1 VRLWRIS
8 DFADLSG
15 YGGLLAD
22 ARWHSRGHRIVYLA
36 DHPASALLEVL
47 VHLEVDADELPDT
60 FRLLAVNAPGDMPS
74 ETLDPAGLPDDW
86 AQDFSATRRLGNDWL
101 EAATSSLLQV
111 PSAIVPASF
120 NWLLNPLHP
129 DAASVTIDAAT
140 RVRLDPRLF
149 GPFKRAE
156 TPAAPAPGRRA
167 RGRSPRPSGGRGR
180 RRKRTSPPA
189 GSSG

>member
-22 ARWHSRGHRIVYLA
+22 ARWHSREHRIVYLA

-60 FRLLAVNAPGDMPS
+60 FQLLAVEAPDDVPA
-74 ETLDPAGLPDDW
+74 ETLDRARLPDDW
-86 AQDFSATRRLGNDWL
+86 TQDLAATRRLGDGWL
-101 EAATSSLLQV
+101 EATTSPLLQV
-111 PSAIVPASF
+111 PSAIVPATF

-129 DAASVTIDAAT
+129 AAVSVTIAAAT
-140 RVRLDPRLF
+140 RVRFDPRLF
-149 GPFKRAE
+149 GPFKPAE
-156 TPAAPAPGRRA
+156 TPSAPAPRRRA
-167 RGRSPRPSGGRGR
+167 PGRSPRPSGARGR
-180 RRKRTSPPA
+180 RRKRK
-189 GSSG
+189 